1 MAVVLEAW
9 CVVARRAAVERSL
22 PGGLAHWFEV
32 APNRTACAD
41 HSICAVAFMVR
52 EDAAAFLLQL
62 DAMGVATERSGEYR
76 DVALMSSQGPWE
88 HACSWLRVGRYA
100 GVGAV
105 WLDAA
110 DPEPLV
116 VPLTWQPNG
125 VFYLSPEESARRF
138 KFLRVEGAIEVF
150 VDTETGQQVYRSRT
164 TPRDD
169 LDPEI
174 EKRFQATVETINPL
188 LTFDGRPKQLGF
200 LERRRLAKGIRELEA
215 IVSDERGR
223 IWWFLGMARRAAADP
238 TGAFEA
244 FERAYRLHPEH
255 PDVSREFGAQC
266 LALGRG
272 AQAVTVSE
280 RNCTLHPRD
289 AGLRSN
295 LALACV
301 VAGDM
306 TRAKLEIARALEM
319 EPGDEISRA
328 LAKMIDEV
336 IAGKRPRIT
345 KYP

>member
-1 MAVVLEAW
+1 MAVVLEGW
-9 CVVARRAAVERSL
+9 GVVARRATIETSL
-22 PGGLAHWFEV
+22 PKGLASWFEV

-41 HSICAVAFMVR
+41 HSVCVVAFMVR

-62 DAMGVATERSGEYR
+62 DAMGVTTERSGEYR
-76 DVALMSSQGPWE
+76 DAALMSHEGPWE

-100 GVGAV
+100 GVLAV
-105 WLDAA
+105 WLGGA
-110 DPEPLV
+110 DPDPLV
-116 VPLTWQPNG
+116 VPLTWQPNSLIN
-125 VFYLSPEESARRF
+125 LSPEEAARRF
-138 KFLRVEGAIEVF
+138 KFLRVDGAVEVF
-150 VDTETGQQVYRSRT
+150 VDTETGQEVYRSRT
-164 TPRDD
+164 TPRDE
-169 LDPEI
+169 LEPEI
-174 EKRFQATVETINPL
+174 EKRFQAAVESINPL

-215 IVSDERGR
+215 IASDERGR
-223 IWWFLGMARRAAADP
+223 VWWFLGMARRAAADP

-244 FERAYRLHPEH
+244 FEHAYRLHPEH

-272 AQAVTVSE
+272 DRAVVVSE

-289 AGLRSN
+289 AGLRAN

-306 TRAKLEIARALEM
+306 TRAKVEAARAREM
-319 EPGDEISRA
+319 DPDDEISRA

-336 IAGKRPRIT
+336 IAGKRPRMT